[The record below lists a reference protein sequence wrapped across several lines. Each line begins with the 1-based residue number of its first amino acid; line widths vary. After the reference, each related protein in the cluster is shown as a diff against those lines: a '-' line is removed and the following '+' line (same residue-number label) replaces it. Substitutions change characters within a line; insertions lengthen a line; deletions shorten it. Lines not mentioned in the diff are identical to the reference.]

1 VVVSVQSVHDG
12 GLNWYYATADGSLY
26 MAEGPTE
33 SKWITGPI
41 GIQAGPAVKEGIRK
55 VWVGTAGGELITADA
70 LHGTVLRTAS
80 LGDGVFYLGCHGPNL
95 IAQLENGT
103 IIALDP
109 QTETVRWTTGV
120 NGQVLSA
127 VETQDVLLL
136 LLFSGPAA
144 VALDANSGNR
154 SGDG

>member
-1 VVVSVQSVHDG
+1 
-12 GLNWYYATADGSLY
+12 
-26 MAEGPTE
+26 
-33 SKWITGPI
+33 
-41 GIQAGPAVKEGIRK
+41 
-55 VWVGTAGGELITADA
+55 VGTAGGELITADA